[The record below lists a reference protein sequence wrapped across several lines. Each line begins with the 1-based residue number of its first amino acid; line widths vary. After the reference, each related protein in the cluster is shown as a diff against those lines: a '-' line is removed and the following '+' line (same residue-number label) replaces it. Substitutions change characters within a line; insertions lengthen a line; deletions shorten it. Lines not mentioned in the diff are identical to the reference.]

1 MFFVTRY
8 ISGMNACL
16 SATGVWA
23 HTEKSRMD
31 FRYNEYCMPRKAGS
45 VCCKTNPLAT
55 SLGVDDRE
63 RPNELPETCIKV

>member
-8 ISGMNACL
+8 VSGMNACL
-16 SATGVWA
+16 SATGVRA

-31 FRYNEYCMPRKAGS
+31 FRFNEYCMPRKAVS

-55 SLGVDDRE
+55 SLGEDDRE
-63 RPNELPETCIKV
+63 KPN